1 MGKFIDRFKK
11 LGGKI
16 DEKANQHY
24 QKNQNTPKN
33 FNSRLKEKT
42 PESISQDIYEGIDD
56 GLGGLNEMDDY
67 DELGNPINPNF
78 NQHLGGFNDLDNY
91 GVGIQPA
98 QKPESFHHFI
108 LENQYKDLEKS
119 IRGYKDV
126 YNKDKSEWETK
137 RKEIHCFTDEEAE
150 EILRTAQSHLAT
162 DIKLS
167 FINKE
172 TFGEMMMAIYKRLD
186 ELFYAIAEYRY
197 GRYSHDSNGK
207 QIEGGYQKEYQMKL
221 QNRKIFLELWTR
233 VQANYSRAI
242 SGAENRATHQSV
254 QGQES
259 LQSADRMSD
268 KNRRYS

>member
-1 MGKFIDRFKK
+1 MGKFIDRFKNIA
-11 LGGKI
+11 GKV
-16 DEKANQHY
+16 DNKANNYY
-24 QKNQNTPKN
+24 QKNSNQPKR
-33 FNSRLKEKT
+33 FNSRLNEKT
-42 PESISQDIYEGIDD
+42 QESISSDIYDGVDEDFNDFDD
-56 GLGGLNEMDDY
+56 IN
-67 DELGNPINPNF
+67 NPNF
-78 NQHLGGFNDLDNY
+78 NDGLNGFNDFGNY

-126 YNKDKSEWETK
+126 YNKDTSEWETK
-137 RKEIHCFTDEEAE
+137 RKEAHCFTDEEAE

-172 TFGEMMMAIYKRLD
+172 IFGEMMMAIYKRLD
-186 ELFYAIAEYRY
+186 ELFYSIAEYRY
-197 GRYSHDSNGK
+197 GRYSHNKEGE
-207 QIEGGYQKEYQMKL
+207 QIIGGYQKEYEMKL

-242 SGAENRATHQSV
+242 QGTENRATHQSV
-254 QGQES
+254 KGQES
-259 LQSADRMSD
+259 LQNTDRIAD